1 MKTSASIQ
9 DEPITLLF
17 HIVPRDEGC
26 DEDFTRAAGSK
37 SAPPVNDTPFAELML
52 HPDKLEA
59 AFKNAKRENDAFD
72 AARKFSRSIPKSA
85 PRTDSPAKNVPL
97 KITEF
102 HLEAPFAESVKL
114 AADFTEWEK
123 FPLDMMK
130 SEDGLWF
137 ITVPL
142 PPGPCLYRFIVDGRW
157 YDDPRRLCLPNL
169 RGTTNAVLIVT

>member
-1 MKTSASIQ
+1 LARRRGN
-9 DEPITLLF
+9 L
-17 HIVPRDEGC
+17 
-26 DEDFTRAAGSK
+26 
-37 SAPPVNDTPFAELML
+37 
-52 HPDKLEA
+52 A
-59 AFKNAKRENDAFD
+59 AFKNAKTENDAFD
-72 AARKFSRSIPKSA
+72 AARKFSRSTLKSA
-85 PRTDSPAKNVPL
+85 PRTDSPAKNVPP

-142 PPGPCLYRFIVDGRW
+142 PSGPCSYCFIVDGDGIGAAQR
-157 YDDPRRLCLPNL
+157 YASDDEDLHGRRATAIA
-169 RGTTNAVLIVT
+169 RSDGHVAEFW